1 MKKIIEFIEKYH
13 WTTLILF
20 FLIGAAGLLFNAAYN
35 DTDAEKILRE
45 SVLDEYKD
53 QLKEFQITD
62 INSKTYR
69 WIFRNEQDDETTPQF
84 FTLCRG
90 KVGFKYQ
97 GMQFNEDFEYNCKGF
112 PGTVKLA
119 TYPWS
124 SLYSHDYFDLD
135 LFFSEYD
142 RDRDNSAISV
152 SDLTSIKDD
161 LKKSIEAA
169 IKKVPEAILE
179 LKEI

>member
-1 MKKIIEFIEKYH
+1 MKKLSSAQS
-13 WTTLILF
+13 LILWSSF
-20 FLIGAAGLLFNAAYN
+20 VILSGMAFLFIAIYS
-35 DTDAEKILRE
+35 DTDAEKILRS
-45 SVLDEYKD
+45 SVLDGYKD
-53 QLKEFQITD
+53 QLKELQVTD

-69 WIFRNEQDDETTPQF
+69 WTFRNTLEDDDAPEF
-84 FTLCRG
+84 FTVCRG
-90 KVGFKYQ
+90 KVGFEYQ
-97 GMQFNEDFEYNCKGF
+97 GMKFSEDFEYNCIGF

-124 SLYSHDYFDLD
+124 SLYSHNHFDVD
-135 LFFSEYD
+135 VVFSNYD
-142 RDRDNSAISV
+142 RDHDDSAISV
-152 SDLTSIKDD
+152 SDLASIKED